1 MKRWLLAALLIAAC
15 SKKEE
20 AKPKHGVTPMPASE
34 VQRSQD
40 ACKMYVERV
49 CACAEKVP
57 PKGTGSPGGSLAPD
71 AAKQCELARALPE
84 AVRIGLEVAASPD
97 SQPDIVQQSY
107 ASVRKTAKE
116 CIEQTAKLPAL
127 GCQ

>member
-1 MKRWLLAALLIAAC
+1 MKTLLLAIVLSSLVGAC
-15 SKKEE
+15 KKKEE
-20 AKPKHGVTPMPASE
+20 AKPQAAPTMPAEEVKRSE
-34 VQRSQD
+34 D
-40 ACKMYVERV
+40 ACKAYVERV
-49 CACAEKVP
+49 CACASKV
-57 PKGTGSPGGSLAPD
+57 PD

-97 SQPDIVQQSY
+97 SKPDIVQQSY